1 MLTLD
6 QYRLLLEG
14 AWITVQVS
22 FYSIGIGT
30 ILSLIGGVLMLSR
43 ARLIRIV
50 TRVYVEVFRGVS
62 AAILLFWAAFSLPLL
77 LGFSLT
83 PLQAAIVALSINA
96 GAYGTE
102 VVRGAIQAIP
112 KGQTEAAIAIN
123 LSTWHR
129 LRHVILPQAVVTML
143 PPYGNLMIE
152 VMKASALVSAVGLTD
167 LMRRAQSMRV
177 NRVAES
183 VDIFLAAL
191 VIYFGIALVI
201 TGVTR
206 VLEYRFGRGLDIGRA
221 GGVVK

>member
-1 MLTLD
+1 MLSAD
-6 QYRLLLEG
+6 QYMLLVR
-14 AWITVQVS
+14 ATWVTVQVS

-30 ILSLIGGVLMLSR
+30 ILSLIGGVSLLSR
-43 ARLIRIV
+43 LRLLRIV
-50 TRVYVEVFRGVS
+50 TRIYVEVFRGVS

-77 LGFSLT
+77 LGVRLT
-83 PLQAAIVALSINA
+83 PLQAAIIALSINA

-102 VVRGAIQAIP
+102 VVRAGIQAIP
-112 KGQTEAAIAIN
+112 KGQTEAAIAVN
-123 LSTWHR
+123 LGTWDR

-177 NRVAES
+177 NRVADS
-183 VDIFLAAL
+183 VDIFIATLVLYFIVAL
-191 VIYFGIALVI
+191 FI

-206 VLEYRFGRGLDIGRA
+206 VLEQRFGRGLDIGRVA
-221 GGVVK
+221 GTVK